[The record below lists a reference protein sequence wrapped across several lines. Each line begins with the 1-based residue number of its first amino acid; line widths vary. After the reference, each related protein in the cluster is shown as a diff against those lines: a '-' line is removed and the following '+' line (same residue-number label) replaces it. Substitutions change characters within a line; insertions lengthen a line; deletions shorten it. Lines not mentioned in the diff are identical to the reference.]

1 MQNSCFSVK
10 RLDGK
15 CYLQYTFNKGEEDAV
30 GLRVLTRALMPGLL
44 PGLVWDDGDYIQLRF
59 DIDGMIPLSDIPSP
73 MPRETFECVLTGITD
88 AAASAASHLFCADWI
103 CFEPDLVF
111 FDPARNECRAASL
124 PLKEAVRG
132 RLWRDAAADVCTV
145 YAASRQGSEKE
156 RALSLAEKAKD
167 VSVTP
172 GEFKRALASERF
184 DNMES
189 ADDGESSGLAFS
201 LKKLFR
207 RDKNIIRPAAGLAD
221 RPVLKSE
228 EGGLYRI
235 DGFPFILGR
244 GRECGFRASGNLH
257 VSRRHAEIVRDGADY
272 IFRDLGSK
280 NGSRVNGKPVESAGT
295 LLRHGDLIELPGV
308 TLIFIPDRSAI
319 NRKREVTRLER
330 KTE

>member
-1 MQNSCFSVK
+1 MQNSDFSVK

-15 CYLQYTFNKGEEDAV
+15 CYLQYTFNKGEEDPV
-30 GLRVLTRALMPGLL
+30 GLRVLTRAGMPGLL
-44 PGLVWDDGDYIQLRF
+44 PGLVWDDGNFIHLRF
-59 DIDGMIPLSDIPSP
+59 DIDGMIPVSDIPSP
-73 MPRETFECVLTGITD
+73 MPRETFECVLAGITD

-124 PLKEAVRG
+124 PLKDAVRS
-132 RLWRDAAADVCTV
+132 RLWRDAAADVCTF
-145 YAASRQGSEKE
+145 YAASRQGSERE
-156 RALSLAEKAKD
+156 RALSLADKAKS

-172 GEFKRALASERF
+172 EDFKRALASERF
-184 DNMES
+184 DTRAAS
-189 ADDGESSGLAFS
+189 GAGESSGLAFS

-207 RDKNIIRPAAGLAD
+207 RDKNAIRPAAGLAD

-235 DGFPFILGR
+235 DGCPFILGR
-244 GRECGFRASGNLH
+244 GKECGFRAVGNLH
-257 VSRRHAEIVRDGADY
+257 VSRRHAEIVREGTDY

-280 NGSRVNGKPVESAGT
+280 NGSRVNGKPAGSEGT
-295 LLRHGDLIELPGV
+295 VLRHGDLIELPGV
-308 TLIFIPDRSAI
+308 TLLFIPDRSAI
-319 NRKREVTRLER
+319 NCKREVTRLER